1 MNNTQTTGKKFF
13 PTTHRAEVNSYP
25 YGRLKATAFFGLEFK
40 RGKGFRT
47 TFQTINPKNGKLNAI
62 KNSTYSPIFVMYEE
76 QETGHIKYL
85 SFDLYGEEGINKAAE
100 FMRDN
105 YDLFTAE
112 QIQDICGSMFVHLKA
127 GAKAICVYCGAD
139 FEKVKPILDPAVTA
153 VAEGIKTGAN
163 IFDRVKIDIEALNSC
178 KVEGYQPFKVTTY
191 QMA

>member
-112 QIQDICGSMFVHLKA
+112 QIQDICGSIFVHLKA

-139 FEKVKPILDPAVTA
+139 FEKVKPILDPAVNA
-153 VAEGIKTGAN
+153 VVEGIKTGAN
-163 IFDRVKIDIEALNSC
+163 VFDRVKIDIDALNSC
-178 KVEGYQPFKVTTY
+178 KVEGYNPFKVTTY